1 METNAKDTGRNQNL
15 IHQLHKVGGEKH
27 WLQKELLDL
36 RGSARKQIE
45 TNQSGRD
52 ANLSMRRELG
62 HTGIES
68 DRLGVE
74 LLRSKAESERFDQEL
89 RGAQDTIHSWDDSTF
104 HIPEPASGASGEPAL
119 CDTVRTLGRK
129 EGSPGSHGVS
139 PILSAQLPNV
149 TDTPPHAAVS
159 TSASTAAA
167 SFFAQRSNNR
177 SVARVGSDPVSGGP
191 HPASVSPS
199 PFQSL
204 FSLFRHLQNLREA

>member
-1 METNAKDTGRNQNL
+1 MRSRAREQQLTTEVSDAQNWETDYQGALQSLELESDRHISWSGKTSMETNAKDTGRNQNL
-15 IHQLHKVGGEKH
+15 IHQLDKVGGEKH
-27 WLQKELLDL
+27 WPQKELLDL

-139 PILSAQLPNV
+139 PS
-149 TDTPPHAAVS
+149 
-159 TSASTAAA
+159 
-167 SFFAQRSNNR
+167 
-177 SVARVGSDPVSGGP
+177 
-191 HPASVSPS
+191 
-199 PFQSL
+199 
-204 FSLFRHLQNLREA
+204 